1 MKKFNISFQ
10 IDSKEMLE
18 GREPHNEIRYDLD
31 EPIEAESKEEAIAL
45 ALAWFQEQS
54 DIDSE
59 IDSENGRITF
69 FNGEEAVEQIYNF
82 KAEEVE
88 DYASEAEKVAEKIRK
103 NPVWDPEDC
112 RELCD
117 MAGILQEW
125 EESDGEGFETVVEK
139 AAEILKV
146 DIY

>member
-1 MKKFNISFQ
+1 MKKFNISYQ
-10 IDSKEMLE
+10 
-18 GREPHNEIRYDLD
+18 
-31 EPIEAESKEEAIAL
+31 
-45 ALAWFQEQS
+45 
-54 DIDSE
+54 
-59 IDSENGRITF
+59 
-69 FNGEEAVEQIYNF
+69 

-112 RELCD
+112 RTLCD
-117 MAGILQEW
+117 IAGIVQEW
-125 EESDGEGFETVVEK
+125 EKSDGEGFEAVVEK